1 MSVLFEVWKRTVPP
15 EAVSRYKEI
24 KLNIE
29 ALREDGLVP
38 SKIDRAADVG
48 FGSGGGSIA
57 LADIFQ
63 KAVITA
69 VDNASAQQNHPQY
82 RRRELPRWTSRFEVV
97 SEDMKMAAPKIGRQ
111 DIVLASRIPFSDMDN
126 PINWKDDSISAAQ
139 TLVALAL
146 MAEPETGVV
155 LVGYDPDEDP
165 GALWELAKRV
175 DTGKLF
181 NRLVRYGV
189 EDGDDWLVM
198 SGVKQKALEDAKANP
213 EILLTSV
220 GKKEPSWVELQRLW
234 CNVDGS

>member
-57 LADIFQ
+57 LADIFP

-97 SEDMKMAAPKIGRQ
+97 SEDMKMAAPKLGRQ

-126 PINWKDDSISAAQ
+126 PINWKDDSIFAAR

-146 MAEPETGVV
+146 MVEPDTGTL
-155 LVGYDPDEDP
+155 LVGYDPHEDP
-165 GALWELAKRV
+165 GALFELAKRV
-175 DTGKLF
+175 DTGMIFINLGRF
-181 NRLVRYGV
+181 RV
-189 EDGDDWLVM
+189 EHGDDWLIL
-198 SGVKQKALEDAKANP
+198 SGVKQQVLDLAKFQP
-213 EILLTSV
+213 EILLTDI
-220 GKKEPSWVELQRLW
+220 GKKLPTMEELKNLW
-234 CNVDGS
+234 KL

>member
-57 LADIFQ
+57 LADIFP

-82 RRRELPRWTSRFEVV
+82 HRRELPRWTSRFEVV
-97 SEDMKMAAPKIGRQ
+97 SEDMKMAAPKLGRQ

-126 PINWKDDSISAAQ
+126 PINWKDDSIFAAQ

-146 MAEPETGVV
+146 MVEPDTGTL
-155 LVGYDPDEDP
+155 LVGYDPHEDP
-165 GALWELAKRV
+165 GALWELSKRL
-175 DTGKLF
+175 DAGKIFRNLI
-181 NRLVRYGV
+181 RYQV
-189 EDGDDWLVM
+189 KNGDDWLVLN
-198 SGVKQKALEDAKANP
+198 GVKKNELITSKSDP
-213 EILLTSV
+213 EILLTDI
-220 GKKEPSWVELQRLW
+220 GKKLPSMEELKNL
-234 CNVDGS
+234 